1 MIRCYIIWRNNHA
14 YDQRLRRFVDRANVA
29 CYGTSVP
36 RLKFRW
42 LILLAYAMAHSDFG
56 EVVGE

>member
-1 MIRCYIIWRNNHA
+1 MVEFGVPFPPPRQELS
-14 YDQRLRRFVDRANVA
+14 DSANVTGH
-29 CYGTSVP
+29 GTSVP